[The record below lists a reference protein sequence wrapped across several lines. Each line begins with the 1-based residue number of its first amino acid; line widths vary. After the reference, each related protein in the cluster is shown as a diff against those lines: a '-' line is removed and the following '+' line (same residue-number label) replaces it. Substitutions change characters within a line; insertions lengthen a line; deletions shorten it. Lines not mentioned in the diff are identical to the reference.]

1 VRSCL
6 PCLSRSMDFEQ
17 RVNIKFCFKLKK
29 NAKEAH
35 EMLKS
40 VYGDNVV
47 TLKTVYKWYER
58 FKSGNE
64 SVEDE
69 QRSGRPST
77 SKTDENV
84 QKVSK
89 LIRSNRRLTIREL
102 TEELNISYGSVQSI
116 LTDNLQMR
124 RVSAKFVPRLLTGE
138 QKENRVSVCTELKDR
153 LDAHPDFMAK
163 IITGDESWVYG
174 YDPETKIQSSQWK
187 TSASPRPKKARQSKS
202 NVKVMLIV
210 FFDSEGIVRSEFVPR
225 GTTVNSEYY
234 KGVLQRLRNDVR
246 RKRPEKWAN
255 GFLLHHDNAP
265 CHTSLLIREF
275 LAEKK
280 VPVCPHPPYS
290 PDLAPCDFWLFP
302 KIKSV
307 LKGKRFD
314 TISDIERAT
323 TEQLKTLPKEAF
335 QKCFQSWNQ
344 RWDKCITSQGEYF
357 EGD

>member
-1 VRSCL
+1 MFIV
-6 PCLSRSMDFEQ
+6 LSRIMDFEQ

-29 NAKEAH
+29 PAKGAH

-58 FKSGNE
+58 FKNGHE

-77 SKTDENV
+77 SKTHENV
-84 QKVSK
+84 QNVAQ
-89 LIRSNRRLTIREL
+89 IVRANRRITIREL
-102 TEELNISYGSVQSI
+102 AEELNISYGSVQSI
-116 LTDNLQMR
+116 LTDNLHMR
-124 RVSAKFVPRLLTGE
+124 RVSAKFVPRLLTDE
-138 QKENRVSVCTELKDR
+138 QKANRVSVCTELKDR
-153 LDAHPDFMAK
+153 LQADPDFIAK
-163 IITGDESWVYG
+163 IVTGDESWVYG
-174 YDPETKIQSSQWK
+174 YDPETKMQSSQWK
-187 TSASPRPKKARQSKS
+187 TPNSPRPKKARQSKS
-202 NVKVMLIV
+202 QIKTMLIV

-225 GTTVNSEYY
+225 GTTVNSEFY
-234 KGVLQRLRNDVR
+234 KGLLQRLRNDIR

-265 CHTSLLIREF
+265 CHTSLLVREF
-275 LAEKK
+275 LAKK
-280 VPVCPHPPYS
+280 NLPVCPHPPYS

-302 KIKSV
+302 KIKTV

-314 TISDIERAT
+314 TIPDIEIAT
-323 TEQLKTLPKEAF
+323 KEQLKALPKEAF
-335 QKCFQSWNQ
+335 QKCFQSWIQ
-344 RWDKCITSQGEYF
+344 RWDKCIFSQGEYF